1 MTTRTPVRR
10 AFLAALAALAGGL
23 VAPSAFAQAFPAKAI
38 TLICPW
44 PVGGSSDLVMRA
56 FAEAAGKQLGQP
68 VVIENKP
75 GGSTIIGAEV
85 VYRSPPDGH
94 TMLIVFP
101 SFIVNPL
108 LRSNMPFA
116 PLKDFRPVGQ
126 TLGVPM
132 VIAAHPSVPANNL
145 KELIALARA
154 KPGELSYGTPGL
166 GTTHHV
172 MGELL
177 KLTAKINL
185 THAPFQGGGPSLAA
199 VTGGHIQ
206 LVYGNA
212 NEIVPSAKSGKV
224 KPIVVTSA
232 ERLDVLPDTMT
243 MKESGFPEL
252 EATNWSG
259 FVVHAATPAPA
270 VARLNKELNAAL
282 ATAEV
287 QAKFKGFGMIPM
299 PSTPEQFGAF
309 LQKESALYAR
319 VVKEAGVKAE

>member
-1 MTTRTPVRR
+1 MFKHIL
-10 AFLAALAALAGGL
+10 AAALAAAALQF
-23 VAPSAFAQAFPAKAI
+23 SAAAQAQQFPSKPLKIVVPFPPGGAADLSGRLLADHLAK
-38 TLICPW
+38 
-44 PVGGSSDLVMRA
+44 S
-56 FAEAAGKQLGQP
+56 LGQP

-75 GGSTIIGAEV
+75 GASTIIGAEV
-85 VYRSPPDGH
+85 VYRSAPDGH

-116 PLKDFRPVGQ
+116 PLKDFAPVGQ
-126 TLGVPM
+126 TLAVPM
-132 VIAAHPSVPANNL
+132 VIAAHPSLAANNL

-232 ERLDVLPDTMT
+232 ERVDLLPDTMT

-259 FVVHAATPAPA
+259 IVVPAATPAMA
-270 VARLNKELNAAL
+270 IARLNRDLNAAL
-282 ATAEV
+282 ATPEV
-287 QAKFKGFGMIPM
+287 QAKFKGFGMIPT

>member
-1 MTTRTPVRR
+1 
-10 AFLAALAALAGGL
+10 
-23 VAPSAFAQAFPAKAI
+23 
-38 TLICPW
+38 
-44 PVGGSSDLVMRA
+44 
-56 FAEAAGKQLGQP
+56 
-68 VVIENKP
+68 
-75 GGSTIIGAEV
+75 
-85 VYRSPPDGH
+85 
-94 TMLIVFP
+94 
-101 SFIVNPL
+101 
-108 LRSNMPFA
+108 
-116 PLKDFRPVGQ
+116 
-126 TLGVPM
+126 
-132 VIAAHPSVPANNL
+132 VPANNL

-177 KLTAKINL
+177 KLTAKINI

-212 NEIVPSAKSGKV
+212 NEVGPSAKSGKV

-232 ERLDVLPDTMT
+232 ERADVLPDTPT
-243 MKESGFPEL
+243 MRESGFPEL

-259 FVVHAATPAPA
+259 LVVPAATPAA
-270 VARLNKELNAAL
+270 AIARLNKELNAAL

-287 QAKFKGFGMIPM
+287 QAKFKSFGMVPT
-299 PSTPEQFGAF
+299 PGTPEQFTAF
-309 LQKESALYAR
+309 LQSESARYAR

>member
-1 MTTRTPVRR
+1 MIARI
-10 AFLAALAALAGGL
+10 LAASLAA
-23 VAPSAFAQAFPAKAI
+23 VAVQFAATAQAQPFPSKPLRIVVPFPPGGAADLSSRLLADSLAK
-38 TLICPW
+38 
-44 PVGGSSDLVMRA
+44 S
-56 FAEAAGKQLGQP
+56 LGQS
-68 VVIENKP
+68 VVIENRP
-75 GGSTIIGAEV
+75 GGSTIIGGEV
-85 VYRSPPDGH
+85 VFRSPPDGH
-94 TMLIVFP
+94 TILVVFP
-101 SFIVNPL
+101 SFIINPL
-108 LRSNMPFA
+108 LRSNMPFD
-116 PLKDFRPVGQ
+116 PLRDFKAVGQ
-126 TLGVPM
+126 TLAVPM

-185 THAPFQGGGPSLAA
+185 IHAPFQGGGPSLAA

-212 NEIVPSAKSGKV
+212 NEIAPSAKTGKV

-232 ERLDVLPDTMT
+232 ERVDVLPDTMT
-243 MKESGFPEL
+243 MRESGFPEL

-259 FVVHAATPAPA
+259 FVVPAATPASA
-270 VARLNKELNAAL
+270 IARLNRDLNAAL

-287 QAKFKGFGMIPM
+287 QTKFKGFGMIP
-299 PSTPEQFGAF
+299 TPTTPQQFDAF
-309 LQKESALYAR
+309 LRSESALYAR

>member
-1 MTTRTPVRR
+1 MKFAPIL
-10 AFLAALAALAGGL
+10 AAALAAATLQFGA
-23 VAPSAFAQAFPAKAI
+23 AQAQTFPSKPLRIVVPFPPGGAADLSARLLGDHLAK
-38 TLICPW
+38 
-44 PVGGSSDLVMRA
+44 G
-56 FAEAAGKQLGQP
+56 LGQS
-68 VVIENKP
+68 VVIENRP

-85 VYRSPPDGH
+85 VVRSPPDGH
-94 TMLIVFP
+94 TLLVVFP

-108 LRSNMPFA
+108 LRSNMSFD
-116 PLKDFRPVGQ
+116 PLKDFRAVGQ
-126 TLGVPM
+126 TLAVPM

-145 KELIALARA
+145 KELIELARA

-177 KLTAKINL
+177 KLTAKINI

-212 NEIVPSAKSGKV
+212 NEVSPSAKTGKV

-232 ERLDVLPDTMT
+232 ERVDVMPDTPT
-243 MKESGFPEL
+243 MRESGYPEL

-259 FVVHAATPAPA
+259 IVVPAATPAA
-270 VARLNKELNAAL
+270 AIARLNKELVAAL
-282 ATAEV
+282 ATPEV
-287 QAKFKGFGMIPM
+287 QAKFKGFGMIPS
-299 PSTPEQFGAF
+299 PGTPEQFQAF
-309 LQKESALYAR
+309 LQSESARYAR
-319 VVKEAGVKAE
+319 TVREAGVKAE

>member
-1 MTTRTPVRR
+1 MIKR
-10 AFLAALAALAGGL
+10 ALAAALALAALQLPA
-23 VAPSAFAQAFPAKAI
+23 VAHAQQFPAKP
-38 TLICPW
+38 LKLVVPF
-44 PVGGSSDLVMRA
+44 PPGGAADLSGRLLA
-56 FAEAAGKQLGQP
+56 DHLAKGLGQP

-177 KLTAKINL
+177 KLTAKINI

-232 ERLDVLPDTMT
+232 ERIDVLPDTMT

-259 FVVHAATPAPA
+259 IVVPAATPAAA

-287 QAKFKGFGMIPM
+287 QAKFKTFGMIPM

>member
-1 MTTRTPVRR
+1 MELIKRI
-10 AFLAALAALAGGL
+10 L
-23 VAPSAFAQAFPAKAI
+23 VAFTLLALPLGAHAQTFPTKP
-38 TLICPW
+38 LRLVVPF
-44 PVGGSSDLVMRA
+44 PPGGAADLSGRLLGEMMS
-56 FAEAAGKQLGQP
+56 KTLGQP
-68 VVIENKP
+68 VIIENRP
-75 GGSTIIGAEV
+75 GGSTIIGGEV
-85 VYRSPPDGH
+85 VFRSPPDGH
-94 TMLIVFP
+94 TLLVVFP

-108 LRSNMPFA
+108 LRSNMPFD
-116 PLKDFRPVGQ
+116 PLKDFRAVGQ

-206 LVYGNA
+206 LVYGNS
-212 NEIVPSAKSGKV
+212 NEIAPSAKAGKV
-224 KPIVVTSA
+224 KPIVVTSR
-232 ERLDVLPDTMT
+232 ERVDVLPDTMT
-243 MKESGFPEL
+243 MRESGFPEL

-259 FVVHAATPAPA
+259 LVVPAATPQAV
-270 VARLNKELNAAL
+270 VARLNKDLNAAL
-282 ATAEV
+282 ATPEV
-287 QAKFKGFGMIPM
+287 QAKFKGFGMIPT

-309 LQKESALYAR
+309 LQSETALYAR

>member
-1 MTTRTPVRR
+1 MIRR
-10 AFLAALAALAGGL
+10 LLAAALAVVALA
-23 VAPSAFAQAFPAKAI
+23 AQAQPFPTKPLRI
-38 TLICPW
+38 VVPF
-44 PVGGSSDLVMRA
+44 PPGGAADLSARLLA
-56 FAEAAGKQLGQP
+56 DHLARNLAQP
-68 VVIENKP
+68 VVIENRP

-85 VYRSPPDGH
+85 VFRSPADGH
-94 TMLIVFP
+94 TILVVFP
-101 SFIVNPL
+101 SFIINPL
-108 LRSNMPFA
+108 LRSNMAFD
-116 PLKDFRPVGQ
+116 PLRDFKAVGQ

-177 KLTAKINL
+177 KLTAKINII
-185 THAPFQGGGPSLAA
+185 HAPFQGGGPSLAA

-206 LVYGNA
+206 LVYGTA
-212 NEIVPSAKSGKV
+212 NEVAPSAKSGKV

-232 ERLDVLPDTMT
+232 ERVDVLPDTPT
-243 MKESGFPEL
+243 MKESGYPEL

-259 FVVHAATPAPA
+259 FVVPAATPPA
-270 VARLNKELNAAL
+270 AIARLNRDLNAAL
-282 ATAEV
+282 ATPEV
-287 QAKFKGFGMIPM
+287 QAKFKGFGMIPT
-299 PSTPEQFGAF
+299 PTTPEQFQAF
-309 LQKESALYAR
+309 LKSESALYAR